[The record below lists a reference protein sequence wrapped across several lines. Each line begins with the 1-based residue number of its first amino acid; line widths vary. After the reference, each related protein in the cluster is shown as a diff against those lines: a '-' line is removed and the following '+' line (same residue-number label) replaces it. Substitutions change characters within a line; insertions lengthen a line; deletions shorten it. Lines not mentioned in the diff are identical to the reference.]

1 MNSASYDKLRC
12 ISRGK
17 FSIQQ
22 FLRLKELAAN
32 TVGVNNSI
40 FDLELNTLL
49 TLYKSLSDEINTLE
63 TEIIKL
69 IEEVHPHYMSIPG
82 IGPISSA
89 VIYAEYG
96 DISNFPIPVRCLHL
110 PELNPE

>member
-1 MNSASYDKLRC
+1 MNSVSYDKLRC

-40 FDLELNTLL
+40 FDMMPGSKAPT
-49 TLYKSLSDEINTLE
+49 
-63 TEIIKL
+63 
-69 IEEVHPHYMSIPG
+69 IEP
-82 IGPISSA
+82 
-89 VIYAEYG
+89 
-96 DISNFPIPVRCLHL
+96 
-110 PELNPE
+110 